1 MKDIVLKTFVST
13 ALIGWIAWLH
23 MDKRD
28 GSVDQVTL
36 TVQQNPVGMVEE
48 CVGGKLITKYKHYKF
63 QRLNPK
69 TMQPLTCESKGGIP

>member
-1 MKDIVLKTFVST
+1 MKDVVWKTFVLT
-13 ALIGWIAWLH
+13 ALMGWIVWLH

-28 GSVDQVTL
+28 GSVEQVTL
-36 TVQQNPVGMVEE
+36 TVEQTPVGMVEE
-48 CVGGKLITKYKHYKF
+48 CMGGKLITKYKHYKF